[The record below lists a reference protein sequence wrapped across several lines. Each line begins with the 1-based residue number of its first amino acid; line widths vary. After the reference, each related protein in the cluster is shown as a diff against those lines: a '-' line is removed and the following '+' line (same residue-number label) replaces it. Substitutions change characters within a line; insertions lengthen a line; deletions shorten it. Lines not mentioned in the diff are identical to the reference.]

1 VRWEAVREARGW
13 CGKRV
18 GGGGSVVANKVAEAV
33 TQAAARTLA
42 TASATAVLGHRRPD
56 RARAYRRCRLP
67 KVVSTLAA

>member
-1 VRWEAVREARGW
+1 
-13 CGKRV
+13 
-18 GGGGSVVANKVAEAV
+18 VANKVAEAV